1 MVLAFVP
8 NLLVAVLILAAFSW
22 LASVARALNQAR
34 VDTIDRGPNDTHAW
48 PDELAR
54 LLANFATLYTKHV
67 FASPN
72 DQMHEDSPT
81 TATSFA
87 IIALAAARDRVRAGK
102 GRVLVVK
109 PVAPPPMPKTAEDL
123 QEQQTVSS
131 IHMPALSDHL
141 DDPLPPEPTMPRKEA
156 AAAANDCERA
166 AALVGWF
173 AAFFQHG
180 HARVF

>member
-1 MVLAFVP
+1 
-8 NLLVAVLILAAFSW
+8 
-22 LASVARALNQAR
+22 
-34 VDTIDRGPNDTHAW
+34 DTIDRGPNDTHAW

-123 QEQQTVSS
+123 SLLEKGRTYFKATCTGCHEDKNV
-131 IHMPALSDHL
+131 
-141 DDPLPPEPTMPRKEA
+141 
-156 AAAANDCERA
+156 
-166 AALVGWF
+166 
-173 AAFFQHG
+173 
-180 HARVF
+180 